1 MNLFLIFALI
11 LLYGKINVSEIE
23 NVYYISIY
31 YILNNS
37 GDNYVKH
44 REFVH
49 WIICFRYLKNWIQ
62 VIFMMI
68 FGYLRFILF
77 I

>member
-49 WIICFRYLKNWIQ
+49 
-62 VIFMMI
+62 
-68 FGYLRFILF
+68 
-77 I
+77 